1 MRGNAVTQFQKRFE
15 PLVLGLS
22 EIFHVVK
29 TFTTAQQA
37 ADRNDQDVDQV
48 VIFGPIN
55 PRITDGFELFEETQF
70 RMRLHPT
77 SSKHI
82 SQKYKCQ
89 NGTLAFFPALI
100 LRCVCPE
107 FSNLR
112 SSEVIR
118 GSKNNSPA
126 QNPVNQVNKR

>member
-89 NGTLAFFPALI
+89 NDTLAFFPALI
-100 LRCVCPE
+100 LRCVCPDTYI
-107 FSNLR
+107 N
-112 SSEVIR
+112 
-118 GSKNNSPA
+118 GSRNSGVSQFPLKPIDNA
-126 QNPVNQVNKR
+126 Y